1 MGSVSKD
8 VGEWTSRIHCV
19 QSRNKIV
26 LVKSEE
32 VCRN

>member
-1 MGSVSKD
+1 MDSVSKD
-8 VGEWTSRIHCV
+8 VGEWTSSAHYV
-19 QSRNKIV
+19 QSGNKIV